1 MLLEPKY
8 QAIVKNTEFTFTY
21 RYFAQIQYTS

>member
-8 QAIVKNTEFTFTY
+8 QAIVKNAEFTFTY